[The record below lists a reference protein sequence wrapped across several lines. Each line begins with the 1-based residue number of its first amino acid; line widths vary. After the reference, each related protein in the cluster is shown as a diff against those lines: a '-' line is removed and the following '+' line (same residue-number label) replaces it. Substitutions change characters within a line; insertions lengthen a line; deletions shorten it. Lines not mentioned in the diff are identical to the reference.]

1 MIMTPDKDEGKE
13 KNFCKPHF
21 NVTVFFS
28 TTLKKRKLGMMI
40 TTPEKEEG
48 KVACAMSRGR

>member
-1 MIMTPDKDEGKE
+1 MVTTPDKEEGKV

-21 NVTVFFS
+21 NVAVFFW
-28 TTLKKRKLGMMI
+28 TTLKKRKFGMMI
-40 TTPEKEEG
+40 TTPDKEEG